1 MLQGFKFEIYPS
13 EEQKVLFWK
22 TVGCNRLIWNL
33 CLDHCKKVLEKTG
46 KLPTKFDLNN
56 HITDLKHTKKYD
68 FLNEVEAKSFQCT
81 AGFLVEAYQ
90 RLFKKIS
97 RYPKYKS
104 RKNPTQSYT
113 TDDYAVRKENHINYK
128 NHTVFIPKFGTVNS
142 YLYREIDGVIKR
154 ATIRFE
160 GERYWISYIV
170 ESEDLK
176 PLKPVKQE
184 CALDLGVKTYATV
197 YHKKKVDGKHFSK
210 IENPKHLEKSKKKIK
225 KLQTKLSRKEKGSK
239 NYNKTRAKLNKA
251 WFHLRNQR
259 KDFLHK
265 VSKSLIDE
273 NQVIYIEDLHI
284 KSMLQSGNSNATL
297 KDNINDASWYKLRV
311 MLEYKD
317 ERAGRHIE
325 VVLAKDT
332 SRLCWNCGYKLEDL
346 TLNVRHWKCPLCC
359 MKHDR
364 DKNAAKNIFRRG
376 HNELYQAGV

>member
-1 MLQGFKFEIYPS
+1 MLKGFKFEIYPS

-22 TVGCNRLIWNL
+22 TVGCNRLVWNL
-33 CLDHCKKVLEKTG
+33 CLDYCKKILKKTG
-46 KLPTKFDLNN
+46 KLPSKFDLNN

-81 AGFLVEAYQ
+81 AGFLVEAFQ

-97 RYPKYKS
+97 RYPNYKS
-104 RKNPTQSYT
+104 RKNHVQSYT
-113 TDDYAVRKENHINYK
+113 TDSTAVMNLNNVDYENHTI
-128 NHTVFIPKFGTVNS
+128 VIPKFGTVHS
-142 YLYREIDGVIKR
+142 YLYREIEGVIKR

-160 GERYWISYIV
+160 GARYWIAYTV
-170 ESEDLK
+170 ECEEPK
-176 PLKPVKQE
+176 HLKPVKQE

-197 YHKKKVDGKHFSK
+197 YHKKKVNGKHFSK
-210 IENPKHLEKSKKKIK
+210 IENPKHLEKSKNKIR

-239 NYNKTRAKLNKA
+239 NYNKTKSKLNKA

-265 VSKSLIDE
+265 VSKSLINE
-273 NQVIYIEDLHI
+273 NQVIYLEDLHI
-284 KSMLQSGNSNATL
+284 KSMLQSEVSHATL
-297 KDNINDASWYKLRV
+297 KDNIADASWFLLRR
-311 MLEYKD
+311 MLEYKA

-325 VVLAKDT
+325 IVSAKDT

-376 HNELYQAGV
+376 YKSLYQAGV